1 MPAVTRKYS
10 DIDLDFI
17 AHPVSGDINTL
28 KGVDAVKRAVR
39 NLVLSAVY
47 ERPFRPNL
55 GSGVRQ
61 YLFEPI
67 NPLTKASIETA
78 VKDVLRIYERRVTV
92 LNVIAN
98 VNADEN
104 GYNLTITFA
113 VDNESEIASVDIFLE
128 RIR

>member
-1 MPAVTRKYS
+1 MPAVTRQYS

-17 AHPVSGDINTL
+17 PHPVSGDINTL
-28 KGVDAVKRAVR
+28 KGVDSVKRAVR
-39 NLVLSAVY
+39 NLILTGVY

-67 NPLTKASIETA
+67 NPLTKASLESAI
-78 VKDVLRIYERRVTV
+78 KDVLRIFEPRITIIEV
-92 LNVIAN
+92 LAN
-98 VNADEN
+98 VNPDEN
-104 GYNLTITFA
+104 GYDTTITFA
-113 VDNESEIASVDIFLE
+113 VDSQSQIVSVDIFLE